1 MEYTN
6 IVLRIRAKLN
16 MSQQELADIL
26 KVSFATVNRWENGKS
41 KPSKRYVYI
50 LEELC
55 KENNIEFK
63 RSNNL

>member
-41 KPSKRYVYI
+41 KPSKRYVYGI
-50 LEELC
+50 HG
-55 KENNIEFK
+55 
-63 RSNNL
+63 RYT